1 MAFLIVSNYN
11 CKARFF
17 LSSDCSSNDKQL
29 KHILASVDDGCGE
42 KKEDGDEGIYICI
55 CGRFTVLCVFH
66 CVRLC
71 VHVCHCDSCVFAV
84 LFLDFIHIAVTFL

>member
-42 KKEDGDEGIYICI
+42 KKEDGDEGIYLHMWQVYSVVC
-55 CGRFTVLCVFH
+55 VSLCASVRA
-66 CVRLC
+66 CVSL
-71 VHVCHCDSCVFAV
+71 
-84 LFLDFIHIAVTFL
+84 